1 MSFLALVLIL
11 VIETCSAW
19 RSRLQHDGGFLREL
33 ARLECEGR
41 RSSLGVL
48 AILVVVPMGLLGVLL
63 HTLEPVAYGLLALP
77 VHVLV
82 LLYSLGRGQAKGAL
96 GPFRDAWRRGDYQG
110 SVYAAERDLNVRGEE
125 TASVL
130 AQVQGYLVWRVYDG
144 FFAVVFW
151 YALFGPVGALGF
163 RLLTL
168 CQQHSRRPTVVLY
181 AERIRHALD
190 WVPARVLIVSFALVG
205 HFVAVMRL
213 LLNEVLAWRTS
224 ATTLL
229 ASAGQAANSPLEPG
243 AGQQGLD
250 YLDSQWA
257 LLQRSAVLWY
267 VVLALGV
274 VLA

>member
-48 AILVVVPMGLLGVLL
+48 VVLVVVPMGLLGVLL

-130 AQVQGYLVWRVYDG
+130 AQVQGYLVWRETTVSSRWCSGTPCSDR
-144 FFAVVFW
+144 W
-151 YALFGPVGALGF
+151 GP
-163 RLLTL
+163 
-168 CQQHSRRPTVVLY
+168 
-181 AERIRHALD
+181 
-190 WVPARVLIVSFALVG
+190 W
-205 HFVAVMRL
+205 
-213 LLNEVLAWRTS
+213 
-224 ATTLL
+224 
-229 ASAGQAANSPLEPG
+229 ASGC
-243 AGQQGLD
+243 
-250 YLDSQWA
+250 
-257 LLQRSAVLWY
+257 
-267 VVLALGV
+267 
-274 VLA
+274 